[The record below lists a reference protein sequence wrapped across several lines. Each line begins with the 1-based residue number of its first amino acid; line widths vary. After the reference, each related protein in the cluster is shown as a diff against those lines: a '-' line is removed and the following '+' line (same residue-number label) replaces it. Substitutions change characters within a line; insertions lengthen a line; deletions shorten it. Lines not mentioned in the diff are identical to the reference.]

1 MERALLERAN
11 TYREGQRV
19 NEIANQPVA
28 PNGIVH
34 QPVAPN
40 GMANQAEENKQQNLG
55 DDNTVNNA
63 AGIDQDNG
71 QNRRHN
77 WEDVD

>member
-40 GMANQAEENKQQNLG
+40 GIVHQAEETKDQNLG
-55 DDNTVNNA
+55 DTTVNNA
-63 AGIDQDNG
+63 AGIDEDNG